1 MQFIRTPDERFKNLP
16 DFPYVPNYLNI
27 SDGQGGE
34 LRVAYIDEGP
44 KTATPIVLMH
54 GEPSWSFLYRNM
66 IPALLSAESRRLD
79 DSMVKQSRLN

>member
-54 GEPSWSFLYRNM
+54 GEPSW
-66 IPALLSAESRRLD
+66 
-79 DSMVKQSRLN
+79 